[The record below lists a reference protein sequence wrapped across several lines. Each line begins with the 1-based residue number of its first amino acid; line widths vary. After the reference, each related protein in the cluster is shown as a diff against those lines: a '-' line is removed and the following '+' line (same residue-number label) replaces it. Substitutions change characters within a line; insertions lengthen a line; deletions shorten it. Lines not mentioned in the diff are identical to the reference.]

1 MHQKEDSLLANFF
14 QAQCEDP
21 TKGDWVSQVK
31 EDMRN
36 LKIEMTFDNIKTFSK
51 DGFKQTVKKH
61 VKAAAFAGLKEI
73 QETHNKSKKLVY
85 NELKMQEYLSSNSGM
100 TIKEK
105 AFAFSARAQML
116 KVKCNFKTGN
126 PNIKCSL
133 GCDSYED
140 QEHILNCP
148 VLEDDNL
155 TTISNYSDLF
165 GNNQMKIKMITQA
178 LMKKFAKFTNLKST
192 TMVHGQSQTKP
203 SAADSAE
210 DIVNDVDDNV
220 NVIDCSDLE
229 LELE

>member
-1 MHQKEDSLLANFF
+1 M
-14 QAQCEDP
+14 
-21 TKGDWVSQVK
+21 
-31 EDMRN
+31 
-36 LKIEMTFDNIKTFSK
+36 
-51 DGFKQTVKKH
+51 VKKH

-85 NELKMQEYLSSNSGM
+85 DELKMQEYLSTNNGM
-100 TIKEK
+100 TNKEK

-116 KVKCNFKTGN
+116 KVKCNFKMGN
-126 PNIKCSL
+126 PDTKCSL
-133 GCDSYED
+133 GCDSNED

-178 LMKKFAKFTNLKST
+178 LMKKFTKFTNLKST
-192 TMVHGQSQTKP
+192 TTVHGQSQTKP

-210 DIVNDVDDNV
+210 DIVIDVDDNV

>member
-1 MHQKEDSLLANFF
+1 
-14 QAQCEDP
+14 
-21 TKGDWVSQVK
+21 
-31 EDMRN
+31 
-36 LKIEMTFDNIKTFSK
+36 MTN
-51 DGFKQTVKKH
+51 
-61 VKAAAFAGLKEI
+61 
-73 QETHNKSKKLVY
+73 
-85 NELKMQEYLSSNSGM
+85 
-100 TIKEK
+100 KEK

-116 KVKCNFKTGN
+116 KVKCNFKSGN
-126 PNIKCSL
+126 PDTKCSL
-133 GCDSYED
+133 GCDSNED

-155 TTISNYSDLF
+155 TTSSNYSDLF

-192 TMVHGQSQTKP
+192 TTVHGQSQTKP

-220 NVIDCSDLE
+220 NIIVCSDLE